1 MRFIELGPIEVTLT
15 EEEIIADLV
24 YPARGEGGR

>member
-1 MRFIELGPIEVTLT
+1 MRIIELGPINVTFT

-24 YPARGEGGR
+24 YPAGEEGGR